1 MRIYLSNKSKQA
13 EQLIFSFFNNGL
25 NPSEKRINAA
35 LKKIVIKNSFWLQLK
50 YIYDKFK
57 FGIYRR
63 LGIYENYRAIK

>member
-1 MRIYLSNKSKQA
+1 MIL
-13 EQLIFSFFNNGL
+13 SFFNNDL
-25 NPSEKRINAA
+25 NPSEKRINSA

-63 LGIYENYRAIK
+63 LGRYENYRAIK